1 MMANA
6 ATAIGVGCLAIGF
19 SVGAYVFHRP
29 MPTLAENDI
38 AFPIP
43 NSARK
48 RLAIP
53 RVFGSAIVRGAVM
66 VLATLAITGS
76 TARSAITSNL
86 ILRAGDRDICESPD
100 LPPDTVISYC
110 AALIRLDIDD
120 INPVDR
126 WRYPRKVP
134 FAHYALNTGFAYL
147 RKGDGESAGKYFA
160 FAIWTISE
168 KLKPFPNAA
177 ELLAERC
184 WTRAVIGQ
192 QLEEALKDCD
202 QGALAQPEDSELL
215 RNKGFVLMRMGK
227 YQDALIILE
236 K

>member
-1 MMANA
+1 M
-6 ATAIGVGCLAIGF
+6 
-19 SVGAYVFHRP
+19 
-29 MPTLAENDI
+29 
-38 AFPIP
+38 
-43 NSARK
+43 
-48 RLAIP
+48 
-53 RVFGSAIVRGAVM
+53 
-66 VLATLAITGS
+66 
-76 TARSAITSNL
+76 
-86 ILRAGDRDICESPD
+86 
-100 LPPDTVISYC
+100 
-110 AALIRLDIDD
+110 RLDIGALD
-120 INPVDR
+120 IADR

-160 FAIWTISE
+160 FAILIISE

-177 ELLAERC
+177 EPLAERC

-215 RNKGFVLMRMGK
+215 RNKGFVLIRMGK
-227 YQDALIILE
+227 YQAALTLLDKSLRLYDSDAYAFLLRSVAKRELGESGWEADQKAATEIYSNVVPTFKNWGVIA